1 MENKTLPVN
10 KQMIEITKQL
20 IERCYKYES
29 QFFETIADR
38 NICEAEL
45 QDIYET
51 VDSVMSDLDL
61 TEREKFEEEIEA
73 LEDERNSLQE
83 RILQLDEKNTE
94 LATQNYDLACEK
106 KKLWDKLQEVSKVVN
121 DTWC

>member
-1 MENKTLPVN
+1 MEDKILPVN

-29 QFFETIADR
+29 QFFETAVDR

-45 QDIYET
+45 MDIYDT

-61 TEREKFEEEIEA
+61 TEREEFEEEIEA
-73 LEDERNSLQE
+73 LEEE
-83 RILQLDEKNTE
+83 LDY
-94 LATQNYDLACEK
+94 ARGQIVDLADRNCELREENE
-106 KKLWDKLQEVSKVVN
+106 KLWDRLKEISKVVN
-121 DTWC
+121 DTWN